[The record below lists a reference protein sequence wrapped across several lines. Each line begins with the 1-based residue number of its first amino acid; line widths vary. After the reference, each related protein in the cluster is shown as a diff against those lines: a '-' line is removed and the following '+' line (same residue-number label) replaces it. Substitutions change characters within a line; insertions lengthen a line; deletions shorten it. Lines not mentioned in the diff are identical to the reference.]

1 VKLSAALLLGLPVR
15 ISGALHMVKFCGIAF
30 LIIVLRLL
38 CLSEPAG
45 AEPLAGVGGT
55 TVTVDGTTVTI
66 HVQIEVFGLEGQK
79 INDDTGESFD
89 AASYIQR
96 EVSRIWNEALKGVNL
111 GDCLTFKLDLQI
123 KALKDGAPKQP
134 GWHHVI
140 LDKGNDNNYWNSS
153 GPDDLV
159 PTLDNPFPYQ
169 REFNGVWNTPYPYII
184 AHEVG
189 HVLGL
194 GDDYYI
200 SCKNMNDR
208 STCYTSGYKPTGET
222 IPDAPLLGIVDPNAG
237 TFTTDGTGI
246 PDPVTVYRIIQQIR
260 AAGLLPQCWKGTM
273 KISTDSYKLAQ
284 RCTDSW
290 TADMKVV
297 VSDKGVASGSGT
309 AHRASAVVCVH
320 ATPCATPQVFTF
332 RIGGESDRQ
341 SFRLKYTTTGATPA
355 GSCDYTAFGTVL
367 PGFPKQRVNT
377 IPIVGASRAEAH
389 YQVIEFFNT
398 AKGSFDTALDC
409 TSCDTHIK

>member
-1 VKLSAALLLGLPVR
+1 
-15 ISGALHMVKFCGIAF
+15 MVKFCGIAF
-30 LIIVLRLL
+30 LIIVLCLL
-38 CLSEPAG
+38 CLSAPAG
-45 AEPLAGVGGT
+45 AEPLPGVGGT

-66 HVQIEVFGLEGQK
+66 HVQIEVFGLEGVK
-79 INDDTGESFD
+79 IHDADTGEDSD

-111 GDCLTFKLDLQI
+111 DDCLTFKLDLQI
-123 KALKDGAPKQP
+123 EALKDGAPKTP
-134 GWHHVI
+134 GWHHVL
-140 LDKGNDNNYWNSS
+140 LDKGDANNYWNSS

-169 REFNGVWNTPYPYII
+169 RDFNGVWNTPYPEII

-200 SCKNMNDR
+200 SCKDINDR
-208 STCYTSGYKPTGET
+208 STCYTSGYKPTGE
-222 IPDAPLLGIVDPNAG
+222 GIQGLDMDPG
-237 TFTTDGTGI
+237 STFTTSGTGI
-246 PDPVTVYRIIQQIR
+246 PDPTTVFRVIEQIR

-297 VSDKGVASGSGT
+297 VSDKGVASGGGT
-309 AHRASAVVCVH
+309 AHRASAVVC
-320 ATPCATPQVFTF
+320 AFAPRCATVQEVTF
-332 RIGGESDRQ
+332 KVTGEADRQ
-341 SFRLKYTTTGATPA
+341 SFRVKLPLTGASPA
-355 GSCDYTAFGTVL
+355 GACDFTAFSFVL
-367 PGFPKQRVNT
+367 SGFPKQRVNT

-389 YQVIEFFNT
+389 YHVIEFFDT
-398 AKGSFDTALDC
+398 ATGSIDTALDC
-409 TSCDTHIK
+409 TTCDSRTK